1 MSISRTETKATAK
14 AKAPRSADE
23 GTASNGVW
31 LTLDLAGLPLA
42 KGKALAAATSA
53 PVLAPVV
60 PAPALPAINPAQ
72 DNVKVEAPVPV
83 EPSPGPKVPL
93 DRIVVIGKGL
103 PPGHSFGR
111 RRVVPGIANDNKAT
125 ARKRPAILRQAFFL
139 AILAAALAGAYYNGQ
154 VHAMQNVIVIPEPM
168 DRRVVL
174 T

>member
-1 MSISRTETKATAK
+1 MSISRTETKA
-14 AKAPRSADE
+14 PRSADE
-23 GTASNGVW
+23 GAVSNGGW

-72 DNVKVEAPVPV
+72 DNVKVETPVPV
-83 EPSPGPKVPL
+83 EPSPAPQVPL

-111 RRVVPGIANDNKAT
+111 RRVVPAIANDNKAA
-125 ARKRPAILRQAFFL
+125 ARKGRTVLREVFFM
-139 AILAAALAGAYYNGQ
+139 AVLAAALAGAFYNGQ
-154 VHAMQNVIVIPEPM
+154 VHAMQKVIVIPEPM